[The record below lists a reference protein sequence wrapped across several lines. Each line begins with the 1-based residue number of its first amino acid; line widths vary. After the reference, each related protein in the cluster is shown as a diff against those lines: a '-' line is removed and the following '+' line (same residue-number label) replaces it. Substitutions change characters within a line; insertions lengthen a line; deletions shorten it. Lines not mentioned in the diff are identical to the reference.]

1 MAQCQGDRACPYP
14 ARRCGLCARHLL
26 EAGLEWTLH
35 EMSSEGR
42 VVTLDREGWQ
52 WPGFSINGN
61 GHTVSWDRRLRV
73 GLSELT
79 PEQKK
84 RKYANTYCA
93 ARLENGVTCNAPI
106 PLGERIC
113 EDCKER
119 LLPEKK

>member
-1 MAQCQGDRACPYP
+1 MKCSGDPACLYP

-26 EAGLEWTLH
+26 EEGLALTLH

-42 VVTLDREGWQ
+42 VVTLDKEGWQ
-52 WPGFSINGN
+52 WPGFSIAGN
-61 GHTVSWDRRLRV
+61 GHTVPWDRRLRV

-84 RKYANTYCA
+84 RKYSNTYCRA
-93 ARLENGVTCNAPI
+93 KLENGVTCNAPI
-106 PLGERIC
+106 PVEEALC
-113 EDCKER
+113 DDCKQR